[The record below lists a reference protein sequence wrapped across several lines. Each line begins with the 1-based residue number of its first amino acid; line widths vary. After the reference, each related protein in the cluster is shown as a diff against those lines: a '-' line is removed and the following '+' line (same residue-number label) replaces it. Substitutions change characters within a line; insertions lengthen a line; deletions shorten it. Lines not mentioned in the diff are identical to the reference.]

1 MSYREDYKRETGL
14 VVPDM
19 DDSELESY
27 DYALHQYYA
36 RLANWLESKLTAA
49 QEELEALRLSQ
60 RLRDAA
66 HQRLMRLEPD
76 HPDQPEPQEE
86 DDE

>member
-1 MSYREDYKRETGL
+1 MHYDREE
-14 VVPDM
+14 
-19 DDSELESY
+19 
-27 DYALHQYYA
+27 
-36 RLANWLESKLTAA
+36 A

-66 HQRLMRLEPD
+66 HRRLMRLEPD
-76 HPDQPEPQEE
+76 HPDQPEPKENE